1 MGVSDEAR
9 TRANGTI
16 IGAAIAISAGTFL
29 AVATSGILPQI
40 RRENAA
46 RLAPLI
52 ALFVGLGVS
61 WIGRMVAGGLAD
73 RNRIDAALFVAQTG
87 LSRIRKIRFQR
98 NDRATTTLI
107 GIALATLL
115 GTQHDASIAAASCS
129 TTSSFVRVCFRRTE
143 VVIALDLVY
152 FFVYICQQLLK

>member
-1 MGVSDEAR
+1 MLSGLTGPGSSDKSRRVVAIVVSTLMLLAQLIAAAHFHYTKVVMGVSDEAR

-29 AVATSGILPQI
+29 AVATSDILPQI

-61 WIGRMVAGGLAD
+61 WIGRMVAGW
-73 RNRIDAALFVAQTG
+73 
-87 LSRIRKIRFQR
+87 LS
-98 NDRATTTLI
+98 
-107 GIALATLL
+107 
-115 GTQHDASIAAASCS
+115 
-129 TTSSFVRVCFRRTE
+129 
-143 VVIALDLVY
+143 
-152 FFVYICQQLLK
+152 